1 MFDFHGVLMFS
12 LLTFLFRLIFNS
24 GKSKNELLLHIFLQ
38 QKELE
43 ILKRKQ
49 GRRRIRFLPS
59 DRIVFAILNR
69 VGHLQERLTLVKPE
83 TVLGWQR
90 QLVKH
95 FWTFKS
101 KKRIGRPPVS
111 NEIKQ
116 LVLAMK
122 NDNLFWGYKKIQG
135 ELKKLD
141 IHLDKKTIRN
151 ILNKFRRKG
160 KIKQSLSWEQF
171 LRLQIHSLYATD
183 FFTIDT
189 ILHQRYYVYFMIYHK
204 TREIVNFTIT
214 QNPCRQFVRQQLIEF
229 EQTLNKIVYLI
240 HDNAAQ
246 FNLDY
251 LAYGIKEIRTSVEAP
266 NMNAIAERF
275 VGSVRRE
282 ALDYFLLISEKQVLN
297 ILREYIEYYNSKRPH
312 QGLEQNIPQGFEVQK
327 YGKVRKMP
335 ILGGLCYH
343 YERQAA

>member
-1 MFDFHGVLMFS
+1 MFS
-12 LLTFLFRLIFNS
+12 LLTLLSRLIFNLC
-24 GKSKNELLLHIFLQ
+24 KSKKELVVQISIQ
-38 QKELE
+38 QKEIE

-49 GRRRIRFLPS
+49 GRRRIRFLHS
-59 DRIVFAILNR
+59 DRIVFSILNR
-69 VGHLQERLTLVKPE
+69 VGHLKHRLTLVKPE
-83 TVLGWQR
+83 TVLRWQR
-90 QLVKH
+90 QLIKH
-95 FWTFKS
+95 FWTFKRT
-101 KKRIGRPPVS
+101 KRVGRPPVT

-151 ILNKFRRKG
+151 ILNDFRRKG
-160 KIKQSLSWEQF
+160 RIKQSLTWEQF
-171 LRLQIHSLYATD
+171 LRLQIHSIYAMD
-183 FFTIDT
+183 FFTVDT
-189 ILHQRYYVYFMIYHK
+189 ILQQRFYVYFMIYHK
-204 TREIVNFTIT
+204 TREIVHFAIT
-214 QNPCRQFVRQQLIEF
+214 RNPCRQFVRQQLIEF
-229 EQTLNKIVYLI
+229 EQSVNDLVYVI
-240 HDNAAQ
+240 HDNAAP

-275 VGSVRRE
+275 IGSVRRE

-297 ILREYIEYYNSKRPH
+297 ILREYIDYYNSKRPH
-312 QGLEQNIPQGFEVQK
+312 QGLEQNIPQGFEAQK
-327 YGKVRKMP
+327 CGKVRKMP

-343 YERQAA
+343 YERRAA

>member
-1 MFDFHGVLMFS
+1 MFL
-12 LLTFLFRLIFNS
+12 LLTFLSRLIFHLC
-24 GKSKNELLLHIFLQ
+24 KSKKELVVQISIR
-38 QKELE
+38 QKEIE

-49 GRRRIRFLPS
+49 GRGRIRFLHS
-59 DRIVFAILNR
+59 DRIVSSILNR
-69 VGHLQERLTLVKPE
+69 VHHLKEHLTLVKPE
-83 TVLGWQR
+83 TVLRWQR
-90 QLVKH
+90 KVIKH
-95 FWTFKS
+95 FWTFKR
-101 KKRIGRPPVS
+101 KKRVGRPPVS

-116 LVLAMK
+116 LILAMK
-122 NDNLFWGYKKIQG
+122 NNNLFWGYKKIQG

-183 FFTIDT
+183 FFTIAT

-312 QGLEQNIPQGFEVQK
+312 QGLEQNIPQGFEAQK
-327 YGKVRKMP
+327 CGKIRKMP

-343 YERQAA
+343 YERRAA

>member
-1 MFDFHGVLMFS
+1 MFS
-12 LLTFLFRLIFNS
+12 LLTLLSRFVFNLC
-24 GKSKNELLLHIFLQ
+24 KSKKELFVQISIQ
-38 QKELE
+38 QKEIE

-49 GRRRIRFLPS
+49 GRRRIIFLHS
-59 DRIVFAILNR
+59 DRIVFSILNR
-69 VGHLQERLTLVKPE
+69 VGHLKDRLTLVKPE
-83 TVLGWQR
+83 TVLRWQR
-90 QLVKH
+90 QLIKH
-95 FWTFKS
+95 FWTFKRT
-101 KKRIGRPPVS
+101 KRVGRPPVT

-135 ELKKLD
+135 ELQKLD

-151 ILNKFRRKG
+151 ILNDFRRKG
-160 KIKQSLSWEQF
+160 RIKQSLTWEQF
-171 LRLQIHSLYATD
+171 LRLQIHSIYAMD
-183 FFTIDT
+183 FFTVDT
-189 ILHQRYYVYFMIYHK
+189 ILQQRFYVYFMIYHK
-204 TREIVNFTIT
+204 TREIVHFAIT
-214 QNPCRQFVRQQLIEF
+214 RNPCRQFVRQQLIEF
-229 EQTLNKIVYLI
+229 EQSVNDLVYVI

-275 VGSVRRE
+275 IGSVRRE

-297 ILREYIEYYNSKRPH
+297 ILREYIDYYNSKRPH
-312 QGLEQNIPQGFEVQK
+312 QGLEQNIPQGFEAQK
-327 YGKVRKMP
+327 CGKVRKTP

-343 YERQAA
+343 YERRAA